1 MFVYTV
7 MGTEIVGRK
16 SAKTFEWR
24 RVEEKEKKPK
34 VHRQVSSSI
43 EGREDTESVYSFAHG
58 TIITVFPFS
67 PFFCSP
73 VSSTGKRSFS
83 CLCLWSLNNRTISLQ
98 IKDASS
104 SSSAVA
110 VICWW
115 CDSVWGEWKTT
126 QKRKFYCCQVSVE
139 LGRQTTG
146 FPLTHITLNRIEFR
160 LKVIR

>member
-1 MFVYTV
+1 MGAVALWTHNETLGCSFLDMFVYTV

-67 PFFCSP
+67 PLFLL
-73 VSSTGKRSFS
+73 T
-83 CLCLWSLNNRTISLQ
+83 CLLY
-98 IKDASS
+98 
-104 SSSAVA
+104 
-110 VICWW
+110 
-115 CDSVWGEWKTT
+115 WK
-126 QKRKFYCCQVSVE
+126 
-139 LGRQTTG
+139 
-146 FPLTHITLNRIEFR
+146 
-160 LKVIR
+160 KVL